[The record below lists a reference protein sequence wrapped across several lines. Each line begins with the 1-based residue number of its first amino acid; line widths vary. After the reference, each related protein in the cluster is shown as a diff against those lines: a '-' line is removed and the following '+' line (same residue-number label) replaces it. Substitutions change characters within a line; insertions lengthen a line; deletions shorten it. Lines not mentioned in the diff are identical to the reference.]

1 MNAAPT
7 SSVGLTRRPVTSNT
21 SASRPGNSAARSG
34 PGRNTTC
41 RETASPPKRLRGLSA
56 AQGELFTRPQVPR
69 QIIIPHASILMRR
82 ASCSDPPVDLGFP
95 PLLTHTQ
102 TIPIIA
108 ADLLAVYF
116 SPPQIPA
123 LQTDTAA
130 RGLNYLQA
138 KLPRT

>member
-7 SSVGLTRRPVTSNT
+7 SSVGLTRRPVTSNA

-56 AQGELFTRPQVPR
+56 VQGELLTRPQVPR

-82 ASCSDPPVDLGFP
+82 ACRPGPMVDIGFP
-95 PLLTHTQ
+95 GLLTLAQ
-102 TIPIIA
+102 TIAIIA
-108 ADLLAVYF
+108 ALVIAVDF
-116 SPPQIPA
+116 SRPLIQA
-123 LQTDTAA
+123 LQTDTVG
-130 RGLNYLQA
+130 R
-138 KLPRT
+138 